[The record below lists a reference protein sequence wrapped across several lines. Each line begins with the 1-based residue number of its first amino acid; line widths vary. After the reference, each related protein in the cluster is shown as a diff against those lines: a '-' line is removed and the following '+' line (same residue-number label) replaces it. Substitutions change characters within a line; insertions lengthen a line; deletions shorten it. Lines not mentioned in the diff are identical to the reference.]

1 MIVLQNLLALSANL
15 PGINVDAL
23 SMIFLSVSLITL
35 KPSWTLAPI
44 PSAALPTAPVIPENL
59 EVTFSTADFA
69 VLAIAP
75 AFSDTQLV
83 TPLALLAAQL

>member
-1 MIVLQNLLALSANL
+1 
-15 PGINVDAL
+15 
-23 SMIFLSVSLITL
+23 MIFLSVSLITL

-44 PSAALPTAPVIPENL
+44 PSAALPTAPVIPDIL
-59 EVTFSTADFA
+59 EVTFSAADFA

-83 TPLALLAAQL
+83 TPPAFSDMLSPIILKPVLYL